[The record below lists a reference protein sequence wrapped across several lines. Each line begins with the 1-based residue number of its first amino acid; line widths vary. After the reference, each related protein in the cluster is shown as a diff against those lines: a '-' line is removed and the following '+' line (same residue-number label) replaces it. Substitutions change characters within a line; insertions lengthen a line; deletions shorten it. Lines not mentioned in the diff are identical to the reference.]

1 MYPSKLQCLP
11 MLVTTTRHPSLIIK
25 GKIKAWLQVTPQR
38 KVPTMP
44 ANIRQNQK
52 LVTVTNTQGQAWSRL
67 KNLLKLK
74 SKFIESKFS
83 ELKSKSV
90 FIESVFYVFVFDF
103 GITLIISK
111 NYDSI
116 YFDTKFNRC
125 YFDKYQ
131 IVSVL

>member
-1 MYPSKLQCLP
+1 MSIFKWGKSLGKTDAENWKLL
-11 MLVTTTRHPSLIIK
+11 S
-25 GKIKAWLQVTPQR
+25 
-38 KVPTMP
+38 
-44 ANIRQNQK
+44 QNMVNWAQ
-52 LVTVTNTQGQAWSRL
+52 QAWSRL
-67 KNLLKLK
+67 KNLLKSK

-83 ELKSKSV
+83 EPKSKLV

-103 GITLIISK
+103 GITSIILK

-116 YFDTKFNRC
+116 YFNTKFNQC

>member
-1 MYPSKLQCLP
+1 LIKFPSAIGFDP
-11 MLVTTTRHPSLIIK
+11 
-25 GKIKAWLQVTPQR
+25 
-38 KVPTMP
+38 
-44 ANIRQNQK
+44 
-52 LVTVTNTQGQAWSRL
+52 GQAWSRL
-67 KNLLKLK
+67 KNLLK

-83 ELKSKSV
+83 EPKSKSV

-103 GITLIISK
+103 GITSIISK

-125 YFDKYQ
+125 YFDKYR